1 MRILILVLSY
11 TEPPYDALM
20 KAQQETWDS
29 VHVPDID
36 TAYYYGGWNGETAFD
51 MRGPENK
58 EWCFPVSD
66 EYYMMHWKFRQA
78 LCAVKL
84 FGNWSLGGKKYDF
97 IFRTNSSSYVNKEEL
112 LKFAETLP
120 KEKCYAGWSLGEK
133 EAVSGAGIW
142 LSPDMVEILRN
153 ELPAGENIEEDI
165 LIGRILHGKHGIE
178 IQDHKTR
185 YDVGFAFDS
194 WDIPDDAYHFR
205 FKSTNRLKDVENMRR
220 VHDILQSR
228 KINK

>member
-20 KAQQETWDS
+20 KAQWETWGATGNNVDVVYYTGSGTIRS
-29 VHVPDID
+29 VKGNINGVPSTYQFYTDFQ
-36 TAYYYGGWNGETAFD
+36 E
-51 MRGPENK
+51 P
-58 EWCFPVSD
+58 CSD
-66 EYYMMHWKFRQA
+66 EYFQMHWKLKRCLDSIQT
-78 LCAVKL
+78 VP
-84 FGNWSLGGKKYDF
+84 YDF
-97 IFRTNSSSYVNKEEL
+97 VFRTNSSSYVNKEEL

-228 KINK
+228 KLNK